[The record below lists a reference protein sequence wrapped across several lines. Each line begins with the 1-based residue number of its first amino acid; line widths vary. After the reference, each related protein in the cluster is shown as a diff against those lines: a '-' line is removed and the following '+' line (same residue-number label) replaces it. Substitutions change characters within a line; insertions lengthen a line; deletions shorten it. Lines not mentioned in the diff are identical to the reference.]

1 MYIEMTLED
10 AEKFLKNSKNKKV
23 LVAVQNLEEDGV
35 QEFTPRLK
43 EDCLGI
49 LRMAATLAQCSGDV
63 VNSINAFSEKQN
75 LKRIKNK
82 GVLSTILINVV
93 TEIPAGE

>member
-1 MYIEMTLED
+1 MYIEMTLEE
-10 AEKFLKNSKNKKV
+10 AERFLKKSKNKKV

-43 EDCLGI
+43 EDCMDI
-49 LRMAATLAQCSGDV
+49 IRMAETLAQCSGDV

-75 LKRIKNK
+75 LERIKNK

-93 TEIPAGE
+93 TEIPTRE